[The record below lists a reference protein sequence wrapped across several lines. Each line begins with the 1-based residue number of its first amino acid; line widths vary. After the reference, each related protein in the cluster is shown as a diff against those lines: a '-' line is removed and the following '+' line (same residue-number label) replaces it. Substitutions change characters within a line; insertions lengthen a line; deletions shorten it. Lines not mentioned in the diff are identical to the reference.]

1 LISIFVGWITST
13 DLGALIVHVL
23 YTLPVMLS
31 LRFLS
36 SLKFP
41 GLSWSGVLWRA
52 MTVALVMAYNLAYWF
67 DEGGHGVQE
76 QPSPGCGPPTV
87 FMFSIQPLAGPIIT
101 LGRTAAVL
109 IAVIVGPPTFIL
121 MLLTLRIFM
130 DALIFLYRDAYFFFT
145 SEDPQT
151 FKDILDRVSNVLS
164 HRTLAVTEM
173 LESYS
178 PILPFVT
185 ITGLHTSVGMER
197 SLLDLLEFMSGHGA
211 DSSIRF
217 SDVIKVGV
225 SLGMGKPVKR
235 QSQARDSE
243 PRVSRA
249 QTMPA
254 GWRIDDVK

>member
-1 LISIFVGWITST
+1 MST
-13 DLGALIVHVL
+13 PIGSFIVQGL
-23 YTLPVMLS
+23 YILPVALP

-52 MTVALVMAYNLAYWF
+52 TTVALVMAYNVAYWF

-87 FMFSIQPLAGPIIT
+87 FMFSEQPLGGPIIT
-101 LGRTAAVL
+101 LGRTAAVF
-109 IAVIVGPPTFIL
+109 IAAIVGPPTVLL

-130 DALIFLYRDAYFFFT
+130 DALIFLYRDAYFFVT
-145 SEDPQT
+145 SKDPQS
-151 FKDILDRVSNVLS
+151 FKDILGRVNHVLD
-164 HRTLAVTEM
+164 HRALAVTQV

-178 PILPFVT
+178 QIFPFVT
-185 ITGLHTSVGMER
+185 ITGLHTVASMGTSFFDIV
-197 SLLDLLEFMSGHGA
+197 EFMSDHGA

-225 SLGMGKPVKR
+225 SLCMGKPVKR
-235 QSQARDSE
+235 QSQAQATE
-243 PRVSRA
+243 PRLSTA

-254 GWRIDDVK
+254 GWRVDDLK